1 MQQVV
6 DIVLR
11 TLSHPRWEFK
21 WMQHGGNKPYQ
32 HACVL
37 QVRQHHTAQI
47 SKPLLPK
54 FTTPHFKNWKLPNI
68 RKVLP
73 VFFTYQQVWGC
84 PTNYEHFKIVCI
96 KLYKTRFQDRTMPKC
111 WNVPNRFFSKDYGT
125 VHDIFKSC
133 INAQTANANIRRLL
147 SMRNIYNFQ
156 TSSNRWRKQIQHPI
170 SILQQHTQ
178 VGDV

>member
-1 MQQVV
+1 MALLLVSPPKEPTISIFVPYCSTQGERWPLSLSIWNTTCCQHRFKKVV
-6 DIVLR
+6 
-11 TLSHPRWEFK
+11 SSKMEFK
-21 WMQHGGNKPYQ
+21 WMQHGGNKSYQ

-96 KLYKTRFQDRTMPKC
+96 KLYKTRFHYRTMPKC
-111 WNVPNRFFSKDYGT
+111 WNVPNRFFLRTKAQSTTYSK
-125 VHDIFKSC
+125 V
-133 INAQTANANIRRLL
+133 A
-147 SMRNIYNFQ
+147 
-156 TSSNRWRKQIQHPI
+156 
-170 SILQQHTQ
+170 
-178 VGDV
+178 